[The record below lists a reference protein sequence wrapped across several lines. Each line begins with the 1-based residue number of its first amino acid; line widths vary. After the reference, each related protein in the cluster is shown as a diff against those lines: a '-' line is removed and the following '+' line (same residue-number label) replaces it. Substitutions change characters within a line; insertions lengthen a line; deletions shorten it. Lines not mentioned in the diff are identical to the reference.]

1 MDSNNDYCLLA
12 RLMIPTDAHVIRG
25 CLEAAGIPVI
35 LTDDQHMQANLLL
48 APAIGGARILVRESD
63 VARANDILAAYER
76 GDLALPEDADVGV
89 AEDDVQ

>member
-1 MDSNNDYCLLA
+1 MDEQNDYCVIA

-48 APAIGGARILVRESD
+48 APAIGGARIMVRESD
-63 VARANDILAAYER
+63 LARANAILAAYER
-76 GDLALPEDADVGV
+76 GDLALSEDADVGLPA
-89 AEDDVQ
+89 AE

>member
-1 MDSNNDYCLLA
+1 MDDTNDYCVIA

-48 APAIGGARILVRESD
+48 APAIGGARILVREND
-63 VARANDILAAYER
+63 LARAREILAAYER
-76 GDLALPEDADVGV
+76 GDLALSEDADVGTP
-89 AEDDVQ
+89 AAD